1 MMSGTMDKI
10 ERGAMSATDEIREL
24 RAQVEN
30 LMRER
35 VTPALANA
43 ADAVETRAKDAVHA
57 VRRQS
62 DSLAEQI
69 REQPL
74 MAVGMAAVIGYV
86 IARITR

>member
-10 ERGAMSATDEIREL
+10 ERGAMSASDEIREL
-24 RAQVEN
+24 RSQVEN

-43 ADAVETRAKDAVHA
+43 AESVETRAKDAMHA
-57 VRRQS
+57 VRRNS
-62 DSLAEQI
+62 DSIAEQV

-74 MAVGMAAVIGYV
+74 MAIGIAAVVGYV